1 MQIQGVASMRMDIRS
16 QQSTSSARPE
26 HHTEV
31 SQTRSRAYAISGRG
45 DASSK
50 SVAAAMSFISQ
61 QLGVAMNSI
70 KASVSERI
78 NQMAALLTSF
88 MTSTGASASSTA
100 SLNSPVAAG
109 PAIELRDIKRVSIK
123 SEGVS
128 PTTGG
133 LPIPPTL
140 GTNAQAAIQEWRS
153 LLVESEGAS
162 PQKLTR
168 EDPGLRTTP
177 LTPNEK
183 KEILAA
189 LKASGWNWFAMI
201 KDQSSDKV
209 LIRNT
214 RMIQKEMTD
223 TLKTAINAD
232 DHLETK
238 KFSAVGS
245 MDLTSDLDYTIEDG
259 NQAKQVALM
268 NESFRAIFQKEPGIV
283 FDTNFYSAHVVLKEG
298 FQIINPV
305 HEKTWMDSN
314 EVASR
319 VKVALHFT
327 SLNTESKPD
336 TFEGSKFQ
344 SDYVAPMISTHIEV
358 ALAKA
363 GFTADSPEG
372 QAISAR
378 ITDTETKSYKEAYL
392 EVAARASAI
401 DTRTNAVKAKVEA
414 DIAAL
419 SAAPDSPSKAVSLSL
434 LTSKLADP
442 ASLEME
448 AMNIIYAEK
457 MSSLETATT
466 EFKQLETSI
475 NDLVLSFSD
484 PKRVSESDIKAWLKA
499 PDTAIDLS
507 LEEKSLL
514 RGVQDQVDEKG
525 LAAIQMQMQTLQYAN
540 EPYFAQTTIV
550 GVVKGMQ
557 ASAGKSADQI
567 SQMKKDFPIMSRTE
581 MNTHAMEENFGD
593 LVKDMH
599 HYHENPGDFLT
610 RGAKYLDRMLIFG
623 GRAAEE
629 LPGVPA
635 ELKAEIKE
643 FKELSGKLL
652 GLRKNGD
659 MLPSEKAKSAIG
671 LVNAHFGGSAPDSGV
686 AGDMAH
692 KLFDKAMKLE
702 MRILAYT
709 EK

>member
-1 MQIQGVASMRMDIRS
+1 VA
-16 QQSTSSARPE
+16 T
-26 HHTEV
+26 
-31 SQTRSRAYAISGRG
+31 
-45 DASSK
+45 
-50 SVAAAMSFISQ
+50 
-61 QLGVAMNSI
+61 
-70 KASVSERI
+70 
-78 NQMAALLTSF
+78 
-88 MTSTGASASSTA
+88 
-100 SLNSPVAAG
+100 G
-109 PAIELRDIKRVSIK
+109 PAIELGDIEIVSM
-123 SEGVS
+123 SAESVS
-128 PTTGG
+128 PTSGN
-133 LPIPPTL
+133 LPIPPSL
-140 GTNAQAAIQEWRS
+140 GANAQVAIQELRS
-153 LLVESEGAS
+153 LLVESNDTPKPDLVRA
-162 PQKLTR
+162 
-168 EDPGLRTTP
+168 DPGLRTTA
-177 LTPNEK
+177 LTHEEK

-189 LKASGWNWFAMI
+189 LKDSGWNWFAMI

-214 RMIQKEMTD
+214 RMLQKEMTD
-223 TLKTAINAD
+223 TLKAAINAD
-232 DHLETK
+232 DRLETK

-245 MDLTSDLDYTIEDG
+245 TDLTSDLDYTIGDG
-259 NQAKQVALM
+259 DQAKQVSLM

-283 FDTNFYSAHVVLKEG
+283 FDTNFYSSHVVLKEG
-298 FQIINPV
+298 FQITNPA

-363 GFTADSPEG
+363 GVTVDSPEG
-372 QAISAR
+372 QAIKTR

-392 EVAARASAI
+392 KVADRAYAI
-401 DTRTNAVKAKVEA
+401 ETKTDAVKSKVEA

-419 SAAPDSPSKAVSLSL
+419 STVPDSPEKAVSLSL
-434 LTSKLADP
+434 LESKLADP

-457 MSSLETATT
+457 MGVLEIATT
-466 EFKQLETSI
+466 EFKDLETTI
-475 NDLVLSFSD
+475 NTMVSSAASTFD
-484 PKRVSESDIKAWLKA
+484 VSESDIKAWLKA
-499 PDTAIDLS
+499 PDSDIGLPS
-507 LEEKSLL
+507 EEKVFL
-514 RGVQDQVDEKG
+514 RAAQDQLDEKG
-525 LAAIQMQMQTLQYAN
+525 LAAIQMQMETLQYAN

-557 ASAGKSADQI
+557 ESAGKTADEI

-599 HYHENPGDFLT
+599 HYHDKPGDFLT

-623 GRAAEE
+623 GRAADE

-635 ELKAEIKE
+635 ELKAEIKD
-643 FKELSGKLL
+643 FKELSGSLL
-652 GLRKNGD
+652 KLRKDGV
-659 MLPSEKAKSAIG
+659 MTPEAKAASAKG
-671 LVNAHFGGSAPDSGV
+671 LVEAHFELTGTP
-686 AGDMAH
+686 GDDFSSLAH
-692 KLFDKAMKLE
+692 MIFDKAMKIE
-702 MRILAYT
+702 ARILAYT